1 MASSSIFVKT
11 MRGKLN
17 FTSLIIMFY
26 YYYFC
31 IFITNFKY
39 SSATKLAPA
48 LFVFGDSLVDVGN
61 NNHLPFT
68 IAKADFPH
76 NGVDFPTHKPTG
88 RFSNGKNAA
97 DFLAEKLGLL
107 TSPPYLSLT
116 HTKSSNFSS
125 GVSFA
130 SGGAGIF
137 DGTDQLYHQ
146 SITFNKQIEYYGI
159 VQGKL
164 VQQLGQAEAEKL
176 LSKSIFA
183 IVIGSN
189 DILGYFGSSSSSQ
202 KKKGI
207 PQQYRMYDFG
217 ARKFVIFGVAAV
229 GCCPSQRDR
238 NKTDACNEAANFW
251 ASKYNKGVQSILQ
264 QYQTQLKDF
273 KYSLFDTY
281 TFFLNLIQQPAT
293 YGFKEEKSA
302 CCGLGNLNAK
312 FACTPISTYCSNRSD
327 HIFWDLYHP
336 TEAAARLIVG
346 TAFDGPRKY
355 SFPVNVKQ
363 LVSV

>member
-1 MASSSIFVKT
+1 MI
-11 MRGKLN
+11 
-17 FTSLIIMFY
+17 
-26 YYYFC
+26 
-31 IFITNFKY
+31 
-39 SSATKLAPA
+39 
-48 LFVFGDSLVDVGN
+48 N
-61 NNHLPFT
+61 NT
-68 IAKADFPH
+68 I
-76 NGVDFPTHKPTG
+76 V
-88 RFSNGKNAA
+88 S
-97 DFLAEKLGLL
+97 AEKLGLL

-137 DGTDQLYHQ
+137 DGTDQLY
-146 SITFNKQIEYYGI
+146 
-159 VQGKL
+159 VC
-164 VQQLGQAEAEKL
+164 L
-176 LSKSIFA
+176 LSLKSHH
-183 IVIGSN
+183 
-189 DILGYFGSSSSSQ
+189 L
-202 KKKGI
+202 
-207 PQQYRMYDFG
+207 YRMYDSG